1 VNNLA
6 MRPGKEKTM
15 RTVKPLKE
23 ILEEKPEWQDR
34 ADRQRIPSGLW
45 AKDHWGTFAFLEVMV
60 RTNHGQIDWDRV
72 MVSRRNWSTL
82 YAAKKRPPM
91 GAGDSADEYGIRVKV
106 PGRPG
111 EYDKILGVC
120 EVDAIMDMVDAGLVA
135 ISMPPISP
143 TGNSYLRPDGCALN
157 EPSPRDLVTGFV
169 EQQLMPWARF
179 SLTDRGWQ
187 VGMELAKH
195 KDRGGVFARFEMPEG
210 LEEA

>member
-1 VNNLA
+1 MNNPA
-6 MRPGKEKTM
+6 MRPGKGRTMKTI
-15 RTVKPLKE
+15 KSLKE
-23 ILEEKPEWQDR
+23 ILDEKPEWQDR
-34 ADRQRIPSGLW
+34 ADRQRIPSDLW

-72 MVSRRNWSTL
+72 MISRRNWPSL

-91 GAGDSADEYGIRVKV
+91 STGDAADVYGLRVKI

-111 EYDKILGVC
+111 EYDTVLGVC
-120 EVDAIMDMVDAGLVA
+120 EADAIMDMVDADLVT
-135 ISMPPISP
+135 ISMPSVSS

-157 EPSPRDLVTGFV
+157 EPSPHDLVTGFV

-179 SLTDRGWQ
+179 SLTDRGWK

-195 KDRGGVFARFEMPEG
+195 KDRGGVFARFEMPE
-210 LEEA
+210 EA